1 MNSSFKMSL
10 VAVALVGAAVSCFAG
25 GKVELVPI
33 SEVKIS
39 GTSVFAPAVKADVA
53 YVLALDPDRLLAPFR
68 REAGLPAKAKS
79 YGNWESCGLDGH
91 TLGHY
96 LSALAGLIASG
107 ADADGELRR
116 RLDYIVDELAAC
128 QSASGDGRL
137 DGVPNGN
144 GCWNAIRS
152 GNVEP
157 IFKYWV
163 PWYNVH
169 KTFAG
174 LRDAYEFTGNA
185 KAKSLLVR
193 LADWAMDVVAN
204 LDDAKMQH
212 MLDQEYGG
220 MN

>member
-1 MNSSFKMSL
+1 MSL

-39 GTSVFAPAVKADVA
+39 DTSVFAPAVKADVA

-107 ADADGELRR
+107 ADADGELKR
-116 RLDYIVDELAAC
+116 RLDYIVDELAVC

-169 KTFAG
+169 KTFADPG
-174 LRDAYEFTGNA
+174 EQQRCRYPHRTDQHSD
-185 KAKSLLVR
+185 KISPKHR
-193 LADWAMDVVAN
+193 LGVSPKTLYARLQILHVP
-204 LDDAKMQH
+204 
-212 MLDQEYGG
+212 E
-220 MN
+220 

>member
-39 GTSVFAPAVKADVA
+39 DTSVFAPAVKADVA

-107 ADADGELRR
+107 NDGEQGTGNGERIPRAKRAAQAVARGVGRGNWICPEEQVLLHR
-116 RLDYIVDELAAC
+116 RL
-128 QSASGDGRL
+128 
-137 DGVPNGN
+137 
-144 GCWNAIRS
+144 
-152 GNVEP
+152 
-157 IFKYWV
+157 
-163 PWYNVH
+163 
-169 KTFAG
+169 
-174 LRDAYEFTGNA
+174 
-185 KAKSLLVR
+185 
-193 LADWAMDVVAN
+193 
-204 LDDAKMQH
+204 
-212 MLDQEYGG
+212 
-220 MN
+220 